1 MFVQELKFLPL
12 RKPKNSIFRF
22 EIGMDDP
29 ANSMHVVETKKEL
42 LTNSPHDRQWN
53 TSIIILF
60 DHREQIFT

>member
-1 MFVQELKFLPL
+1 MLVQELKFLPL
-12 RKPKNSIFRF
+12 RKPKNCIFRF

-42 LTNSPHDRQWN
+42 LTNPPHDRQWN

-60 DHREQIFT
+60 DQREQIFT